1 MCGSRTAGTSRTLAL
16 GSEGGRLSPSTRR
29 SSPSCPPAAALG
41 PARHPGLSGPAARSP
56 MRAQS
61 SRQMIGHEHG
71 AQLAQAE
78 RAWSAAQ
85 RWAVQEDAR
94 AGRGGRGG
102 RDIGGHGAEH
112 ALEDGGPLQLE
123 CQTRGRRRAAQH
135 RGHAGALQA
144 GDRTDHTLGHLREE
158 GR

>member
-1 MCGSRTAGTSRTLAL
+1 MRVSHGGDEAHTLPAKR
-16 GSEGGRLSPSTRR
+16 GRPPQPYNRR
-29 SSPSCPPAAALG
+29 SSPYFPLAAASVPGSYPRLFG
-41 PARHPGLSGPAARSP
+41 PASRSP
-56 MRAQS
+56 VSAQS

-78 RAWSAAQ
+78 RAGGAAQ
-85 RWAVQEDAR
+85 RRAVEEDAR
-94 AGRGGRGG
+94 ARRGGRGG

-123 CQTRGRRRAAQH
+123 RQTRGGRRAAQH

-144 GDRTDHTLGHLREE
+144 GDCTDHTLGHLREE

>member
-1 MCGSRTAGTSRTLAL
+1 MS
-16 GSEGGRLSPSTRR
+16 
-29 SSPSCPPAAALG
+29 
-41 PARHPGLSGPAARSP
+41 
-56 MRAQS
+56 AQS
-61 SRQMIGHEHG
+61 SRQVIGHEHS

-78 RAWSAAQ
+78 RARVAAQ
-85 RWAVQEDAR
+85 RRAVQEDAQ

-102 RDIGGHGAEH
+102 RGIGGHGSEH

-123 CQTRGRRRAAQH
+123 CQTRGRRLAAQH

-144 GDRTDHTLGHLREE
+144 GDRTDHMLRHLQEE